1 MATPRETLKYY
12 FRKYALPTE
21 QQFAELIDA
30 FVHKDEDILT
40 QEKIDGLISEL
51 AGKVSKETF
60 ESFKTEIQNL
70 VTEAGGGYDSLAER
84 MSTMEDNVSG
94 HETRI
99 KTLEDAPKG
108 NFVERCP
115 DLDAYT
121 EAEDGKIVMYDG
133 ETNEKYH
140 RGWFYERKEGEK
152 TIPAG
157 NWVLEF
163 TTVNKYNQDDIA
175 AEVDSLLKSKTFY
188 KTEKTKLCYCDAFSF
203 CFSDNPQIGDLH
215 LYVASGKTDTIIDVK
230 NNNNGTITIKRSSD
244 VAIYEGNPVTIDGT
258 RECEIWKNIEGQEIC
273 INTAYYKAER
283 YDDSNPIAAFTELD
297 GKLYGFQLMGS
308 KGYELA
314 QEISQTSWQPVMFPV
329 VS

>member
-1 MATPRETLKYY
+1 MATSRETLKDY

-30 FVHKDEDILT
+30 FVHKDEDLLT
-40 QEKIDGLISEL
+40 QEKIDGLISALES
-51 AGKVSKETF
+51 KVSAETF

-84 MSTMEDNVSG
+84 MSTVEDNVSG

-108 NFVERCP
+108 NFVERCS
-115 DLDAYT
+115 DLDSYT

-140 RGWFYERKEGEK
+140 RGWFYEKVKGEGEIYLNVLEDFYDSYERE

-157 NWVLEF
+157 LYKYTGN
-163 TTVNKYNQDDIA
+163 TTITG
-175 AEVDSLLKSKTFY
+175 VDTGSGAIRRNVYEL
-188 KTEKTKLCYCDAFSF
+188 
-203 CFSDNPQIGDLH
+203 IGPN
-215 LYVASGKTDTIIDVK
+215 GKTYWVDRTPDSEYSNRPYMKRDRSDEYGEDYRFLHQDWEIVK
-230 NNNNGTITIKRSSD
+230 SCKWIT
-244 VAIYEGNPVTIDGT
+244 E
-258 RECEIWKNIEGQEIC
+258 E
-273 INTAYYKAER
+273 
-283 YDDSNPIAAFTELD
+283 
-297 GKLYGFQLMGS
+297 
-308 KGYELA
+308 
-314 QEISQTSWQPVMFPV
+314 TSWQPVMFPV